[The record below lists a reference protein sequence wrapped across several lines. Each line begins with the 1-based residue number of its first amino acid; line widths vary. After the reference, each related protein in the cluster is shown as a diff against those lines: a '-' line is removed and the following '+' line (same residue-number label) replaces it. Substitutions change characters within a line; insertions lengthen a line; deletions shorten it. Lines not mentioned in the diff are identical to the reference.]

1 MSLDRFKAIQVF
13 CRSSI
18 VMNETLEQVR
28 FEFDLLRMAMKLNA
42 GDSSAAQPR
51 MADVDEI
58 EATLENLRATVAL
71 SVLVPVAV
79 LRRNLD
85 SN

>member
-1 MSLDRFKAIQVF
+1 LSLDRFKAIQVF

-28 FEFDLLRMAMKLNA
+28 FEFDLLRLAMKLNCRDA
-42 GDSSAAQPR
+42 SDAQER

-58 EATLENLRATVAL
+58 EATLESLRATVAS
-71 SVLVPVAV
+71 SVLVPVSV
-79 LRRNLD
+79 LRRKLD
-85 SN
+85 SK

>member
-18 VMNETLEQVR
+18 VMNETLELVR
-28 FEFDLLRMAMKLNA
+28 FEFDLLRLAMKLNA
-42 GDSSAAQPR
+42 GDSSAAQAR

-58 EATLENLRATVAL
+58 EATLENLRATVAS

-79 LRRNLD
+79 LSRKLD